1 LRIPLDR
8 SYVLGREPET
18 DPAVSTGA
26 ATPVR
31 LSDDENLIS
40 RVHTYIAVEGE
51 QVSVRDA
58 SSANGTFVAAP
69 GAETW
74 TRVGDEPVDL
84 PPSWSMRVGNQ
95 VFTYVSA
102 AAAP

>member
-1 LRIPLDR
+1 
-8 SYVLGREPET
+8 VAAGR
-18 DPAVSTGA
+18 

-40 RVHTYIAVEGE
+40 RVQTYITVEEGE
-51 QVSVRDA
+51 VAVRDA

-69 GAETW
+69 GADTW
-74 TRVGDEPVDL
+74 TRVGDQPVPL

-95 VFTYVSA
+95 VFTYV